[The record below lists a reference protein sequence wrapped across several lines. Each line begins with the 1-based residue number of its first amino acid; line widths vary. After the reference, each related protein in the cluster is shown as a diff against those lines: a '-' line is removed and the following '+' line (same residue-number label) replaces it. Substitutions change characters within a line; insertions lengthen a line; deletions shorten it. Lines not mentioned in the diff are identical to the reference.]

1 MEFENTLDL
10 DGLAEK
16 VGRLLAEQGV
26 MLATAESCT
35 GGWISQCVTDVPGSS
50 AWFDRG
56 FVTYSN
62 AAKAEMLGVTPAV
75 IAEFGAVSEP
85 VVRAMVTGALQFSQ
99 AGVALAVSGIAGPS
113 GGSPDKPVGTV
124 WFGWQMRGRDVS
136 VHRMVFSGDRRAV
149 RCQAVS
155 VALQGVPALYGE

>member
-1 MEFENTLDL
+1 MESKNTLDL

-16 VGRLLAEQGV
+16 VGLLLTEEGV

-35 GGWISQCVTDVPGSS
+35 GGWISQCVTGVAGSS

-62 AAKAEMLGVTPAV
+62 AAKADMLGVKLEL

-113 GGSPDKPVGTV
+113 GGSLDKPVGTV
-124 WFGWQMRGRDVS
+124 WFGWQRRGRDAS
-136 VHRMVFSGDRRAV
+136 VHRMVFSGGRRDV

-155 VALQGVPALYGE
+155 LALQGVLAVYGE

>member
-1 MEFENTLDL
+1 MESKNTLDL
-10 DGLAEK
+10 VELAK
-16 VGRLLAEQGV
+16 KLGRLLTEQGV

-62 AAKAEMLGVTPAV
+62 AAKADMLGVSLEL

-124 WFGWQMRGRDVS
+124 WVGWQRRGCDTS
-136 VHRMVFSGDRRAV
+136 VQCMVFSGDRRAV
-149 RCQAVS
+149 RHQAVAA
-155 VALQGVPALYGE
+155 ALRGVMTLYGE